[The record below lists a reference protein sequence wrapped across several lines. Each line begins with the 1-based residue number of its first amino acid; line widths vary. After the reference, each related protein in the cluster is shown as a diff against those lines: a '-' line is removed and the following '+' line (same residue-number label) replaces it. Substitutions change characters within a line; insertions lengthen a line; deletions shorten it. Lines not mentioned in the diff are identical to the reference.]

1 MVTVYR
7 FNFGVDAAPAPLGR
21 RDADNT
27 AIPRTERMRSFM
39 ARGYRNSQGAA
50 DSKSNYR
57 SAVKI
62 QRVIA
67 ICALFTVALFPI
79 SAHAD
84 SAIVKSITTA
94 PGISIDTSLY
104 LPAKTPA
111 PAILIAHGF
120 GGSKDS
126 VASDA
131 QFFTSKGYVVLTWTA
146 RGFGKST
153 GQIAMNAIDAEV
165 NDSRALISYLG
176 KSRYVTQDK
185 SGDPRV
191 GIMGSSY
198 GGANA
203 LMSAS
208 QDPRIDAVV
217 ADITWSDLQSDLFPQ
232 SIAGSAVAG
241 PFKKVWAGT
250 FFSAVSLQ
258 SAYLGECGSFTQAWC
273 DAYRN
278 AALNGQPS
286 AEEEKLLGSVSPK
299 NFAQGITAPT
309 LLSQG
314 QADSLF
320 PLSESYK
327 TAAVIKKAHPQ
338 LPLAMIWHAAGHD
351 GGFDQSQYL
360 RTQYLNWFEKYL
372 SGQKIKFPAF
382 QFTQSNGTISLQDST
397 VIPKVFSGKQL
408 PIEADQHEIQIVTPT
423 VAASYPIGGIP
434 SAISALPGVG
444 SAGALASKVVSTF
457 SGFSPAFLPGQSG
470 FLESAPLTEPV
481 TIVGP
486 SSIKVRI
493 TSTTGEATLFFSL
506 VTKSPSGTITQPNGI
521 VAPVHLLNIPQ
532 SGSDVVVDLPSTI
545 LDAAVGDV
553 IAVGISSTD
562 QGYELP
568 KLSRF
573 YSISALS
580 PLKYATV
587 VASASTSATANIAWP
602 LAAVITLIGAAI
614 YVRLRRPKIA
624 PSHDESTALVEVENL
639 GKVYKDGYRAVKDLS
654 FTVERGQ
661 VVGLLGPNGAG
672 KTTTLRMVMG
682 LIFPTEGSIFM
693 DGKPVYPGSPAL
705 ANLGSF
711 VEGPGFLPH
720 LSGRENL
727 SLYWRSIGRDG
738 EQYLD
743 EVVAITKLGTA
754 LDKKVRSYSQG
765 MRQRLAIAQAMLGM
779 PDLLVLDEPTNGLD
793 PQQIAEM
800 RQVLKDYAA
809 TGRTVII
816 SSHLLAEVQQTCS
829 HVVLMH
835 RGQLI
840 AFGPMKKI
848 LTRNRKS
855 RTLEEIFL
863 ELIGDDLVIGKEK
876 K

>member
-1 MVTVYR
+1 VKLKGLV
-7 FNFGVDAAPAPLGR
+7 AAIFL
-21 RDADNT
+21 T
-27 AIPRTERMRSFM
+27 ALPI
-39 ARGYRNSQGAA
+39 
-50 DSKSNYR
+50 
-57 SAVKI
+57 I
-62 QRVIA
+62 
-67 ICALFTVALFPI
+67 PI
-79 SAHAD
+79 SAQAN
-84 SAIVKSITTA
+84 SVQVRSIDTA
-94 PGISIDTSLY
+94 EAVSLDTSLY
-104 LPAKTPA
+104 LPKQVPA
-111 PAILIAHGF
+111 PAIMIAHGF

-131 QFFTSKGYVVLTWTA
+131 QFFADKGFVVLTWTA

-153 GQIAMNAIDAEV
+153 GQISMNAPTAEV
-165 NDSRALISYLG
+165 ADTRKLISYLARN
-176 KSRYVTQDK
+176 KNVVQDG

-191 GIMGSSY
+191 AIMGSSY

-203 LMSAS
+203 LMTAS
-208 QDPRIDAVV
+208 FDKRIDAVV
-217 ADITWSDLQSDLFPQ
+217 SDITWSNLQNDLFPQ
-232 SIAGSAVAG
+232 NAAEVKEAG
-241 PFKKVWAGT
+241 PFKKVWAAT
-250 FFSAVSLQ
+250 FFTAVSLQ
-258 SAYLGECGSFTQAWC
+258 NAYLGECGTFTDIWC
-273 DAYRN
+273 SAYTN
-278 AALNGQPS
+278 AALNGKPS
-286 AEEEKLLGSVSPK
+286 DADSQLLASVSPINYVK
-299 NFAQGITAPT
+299 SISAPT

-320 PLSESYK
+320 PLNESFN
-327 TAAVIKKAHPQ
+327 TAKVINKANPQ
-338 LPLAMIWHAAGHD
+338 LPLSMIWHAGGHD
-351 GGFDQSQYL
+351 GGFDQAQYL
-360 RTQYLNWFEKYL
+360 RDQYLRWFEKHL
-372 SGQKIKFPAF
+372 LKKAIDFPAF
-382 QFTQSNGTISLQDST
+382 QFTRTNGSISLQDST
-397 VIPKVFSGKQL
+397 VIPKVFSSNTLPVNAATQSLQL
-408 PIEADQHEIQIVTPT
+408 VTPT
-423 VAASYPIGGIP
+423 VAMAYPIGGVP
-434 SAISALPGVG
+434 SAISALPGIG
-444 SAGALASKVVSTF
+444 SAGALASRVASTIA
-457 SGFSPAFLPGQSG
+457 GFSPAFLPGQSG
-470 FLESAPLTEPV
+470 LLESAPLTKPISV
-481 TIVGP
+481 VGP

-493 TSTTGEATLFFSL
+493 TSTSGDATLFFSL
-506 VTKSPSGTITQPNGI
+506 VTKSPGGAISQPNGV
-521 VAPVHLLNIPQ
+521 VAPVYLKDIPQ
-532 SGSDVVVDLPSTI
+532 TGTEVVVNLPATI
-545 LDAAVGDV
+545 LDASVGDV

-568 KLSRF
+568 KPSRF
-573 YSISALS
+573 YSVSALT
-580 PLKYATV
+580 PLTYATSTASSTQSSAV
-587 VASASTSATANIAWP
+587 NILWPVAALLTIL
-602 LAAVITLIGAAI
+602 LAFI
-614 YVRLRRPKIA
+614 YVRLRKPKITA
-624 PSHDESTALVEVENL
+624 THENSTALVEVENL

-672 KTTTLRMVMG
+672 KTTTLRMLMG
-682 LIFPTEGSIFM
+682 LIFPTEGSIFI
-693 DGKPVYPGSPAL
+693 DGKAVYPGSPAL

-800 RQVLKDYAA
+800 RQVLKEYAS

-835 RGQLI
+835 RGELI
-840 AFGPMKKI
+840 SFGPMKK
-848 LTRNRKS
+848 LLAKNRKANN
-855 RTLEEIFL
+855 LEEIFL

>member
-1 MVTVYR
+1 MKIKEIIV
-7 FNFGVDAAPAPLGR
+7 ASL
-21 RDADNT
+21 
-27 AIPRTERMRSFM
+27 I
-39 ARGYRNSQGAA
+39 GAL
-50 DSKSNYR
+50 SI
-57 SAVKI
+57 V
-62 QRVIA
+62 
-67 ICALFTVALFPI
+67 PI
-79 SAHAD
+79 NAQAES
-84 SAIVKSITTA
+84 IITKSITTA
-94 PGISIDTSLY
+94 PGVSIDTSLY
-104 LPAKTPA
+104 IPSKTPA

-131 QFFTSKGYVVLTWTA
+131 QYFASKGYVVLAWTA

-153 GQIAMNAIDAEV
+153 GQISMNAQDGEV
-165 NDSRALISYLG
+165 ADTRALISYLS
-176 KSRYVTQDK
+176 KSKYVTQDK
-185 SGDPRV
+185 ADDPRV
-191 GIMGSSY
+191 GIMGGSY

-203 LMSAS
+203 LLSAS
-208 QDPRIDAVV
+208 ADSRIDAVI
-217 ADITWSDLQSDLFPQ
+217 ADITWSDLAQGLFPQ
-232 SIAGSAVAG
+232 SVAGSSQSGV
-241 PFKKVWAGT
+241 FKKVWAGT

-273 DAYRN
+273 DAYRSAVIN
-278 AALNGQPS
+278 GAPSQKERALL
-286 AEEEKLLGSVSPK
+286 ASVSPI
-299 NFAQGITAPT
+299 NFLSTLNAPT

-320 PLSESYK
+320 PLSESVR
-327 TAAVIKKAHPQ
+327 TADAIKKANPQ
-338 LPLAMIWHAAGHD
+338 LPLSMIWHAGGHD
-351 GGFDQSQYL
+351 GGTDQSEYL
-360 RTQYLNWFEKYL
+360 RTQYLNWFKKHL
-372 SGQKIKFPAF
+372 SKADVEFPTF
-382 QFTQSNGTISLQDST
+382 QFTKTNGSISLQDST
-397 VIPKVFSGKQL
+397 VIPKVFSSNQLPTQASQKQL
-408 PIEADQHEIQIVTPT
+408 PLLTPT

-434 SAISALPGVG
+434 SAISSLPGIG
-444 SAGALASKVVSTF
+444 SAGALASRVVSTF
-457 SGFSPAFLPGQSG
+457 SGFSPAFLPAQSG
-470 FLESAPLTEPV
+470 LLESAPLSEP
-481 TIVGP
+481 ISFVGP
-486 SSIKVRI
+486 STIKLRI
-493 TSTTGEATLFFSL
+493 TSTTGDATLFFSL
-506 VTKSPSGTITQPNGI
+506 VTKSPSGAITQPNGV
-521 VAPVHLLNIPQ
+521 VAPVRLSDIPQ
-532 SGSDVVVDLPSTI
+532 GGVDVIVNLPAVI
-545 LDAAVGDV
+545 MDASVGDV
-553 IAVGISSTD
+553 VAVGVSTTD
-562 QGYELP
+562 QGYDLP
-568 KLSRF
+568 KLASF
-573 YSISALS
+573 YSISVLS
-580 PLKYATV
+580 PLTYGAIN
-587 VASASTSATANIAWP
+587 ASASNSSRANLVWP
-602 LAAVITLIGAAI
+602 ILAFVIFIGAFV

-624 PSHDESTALVEVENL
+624 PSDLESTALVEVKNL
-639 GKVYKDGYRAVKDLS
+639 GKVYKDGYRAVADLS

-682 LIFPTEGSIFM
+682 LIFPTEGSIYM
-693 DGKPVYPGSPAL
+693 DGKAVYPGSPAL
-705 ANLGSF
+705 SNLGSF

-743 EVVAITKLGTA
+743 DVVAITKLGTA

-800 RQVLKDYAA
+800 RDVLRDYAS

-855 RTLEEIFL
+855 NTLEEIFL

>member
-1 MVTVYR
+1 V
-7 FNFGVDAAPAPLGR
+7 
-21 RDADNT
+21 
-27 AIPRTERMRSFM
+27 
-39 ARGYRNSQGAA
+39 
-50 DSKSNYR
+50 
-57 SAVKI
+57 VKI
-62 QRVIA
+62 VKLIVACA
-67 ICALFTVALFPI
+67 ISVVALSPI

-84 SAIVKSITTA
+84 SIITKSITTA
-94 PGISIDTSLY
+94 PGVSIDTSLY
-104 LPAKTPA
+104 LPSKTPA

-131 QFFTSKGYVVLTWTA
+131 QYFASKGYVVLTWTA

-153 GQIAMNAIDAEV
+153 GQIAMNAVDAEV
-165 NDSRALISYLG
+165 RDTSALISYLA

-185 SGDPRV
+185 SDDPRV

-208 QDPRIDAVV
+208 ADQRIDAVI
-217 ADITWSDLQSDLFPQ
+217 ADITWNNLAQDLFPQ
-232 SIAGSAVAG
+232 SIVGSSESG

-278 AALNGQPS
+278 AVINGAPSVQERALL
-286 AEEEKLLGSVSPK
+286 ASVSPQ
-299 NFAQGITAPT
+299 NFVSTITAPT

-320 PLSESYK
+320 PLTQSYK
-327 TAAVIKKAHPQ
+327 SAEVIRKAHPQ
-338 LPLAMIWHAAGHD
+338 IPLSMIWHAGGHD
-351 GGFDQSQYL
+351 GGTDQSQYL
-360 RTQYLNWFEKYL
+360 RGQYLSWFKKYL
-372 SGQKIKFPAF
+372 SGAKVDFPVF
-382 QFTQSNGTISLQDST
+382 QFTKTNGSISLQDST
-397 VIPKVFSGKQL
+397 VIPKVFSSKQL
-408 PIEADQHEIQIVTPT
+408 PIAATQHQLTLLTPT
-423 VAASYPIGGIP
+423 VAAAYPLGGIP
-434 SAISALPGVG
+434 SAISALPGIG
-444 SAGALASKVVSTF
+444 SAGALVSRVASSF
-457 SGFSPAFLPGQSG
+457 AGFSPAFLPGQSG
-470 FLESAPLTEPV
+470 LLESAPLSEPIS
-481 TIVGP
+481 IVGP
-486 SSIKVRI
+486 STIKVRI
-493 TSTTGEATLFFSL
+493 TSTTGDATLFFSL
-506 VTKSPSGTITQPNGI
+506 VTKSPSGGINQPNGV
-521 VAPVHLLNIPQ
+521 VAPVRLTNIPQ
-532 SGSDVVVDLPSTI
+532 TGADVTVELPSVI
-545 LDAAVGDV
+545 MDASVGDV
-553 IAVGISSTD
+553 IAVGISTTD
-562 QGYELP
+562 QGYDLP

-573 YSISALS
+573 YSVSPLSALT
-580 PLKYATV
+580 YGTV
-587 VASASTSATANIAWP
+587 DASSSDSSRANVLWPIIAF
-602 LAAVITLIGAAI
+602 VTLIIAFI
-614 YVRLRRPKIA
+614 YIRLRRPKTA
-624 PSHDESTALVEVENL
+624 PSNQESTALVEVQNL
-639 GKVYKDGYRAVKDLS
+639 GKVYKDGYRAVADLS

-682 LIFPTEGSIFM
+682 LIFPTEGSIYM
-693 DGKPVYPGSPAL
+693 DGEAVYPGSPAL
-705 ANLGSF
+705 SNLGSF

-738 EQYLD
+738 DQYLD

-800 RQVLKDYAA
+800 RGVLKDYAS

-855 RTLEEIFL
+855 NSLEEIFL

>member
-1 MVTVYR
+1 MKIKKLIV
-7 FNFGVDAAPAPLGR
+7 ASL
-21 RDADNT
+21 
-27 AIPRTERMRSFM
+27 I
-39 ARGYRNSQGAA
+39 GAL
-50 DSKSNYR
+50 SI
-57 SAVKI
+57 V
-62 QRVIA
+62 
-67 ICALFTVALFPI
+67 PI
-79 SAHAD
+79 NAQAES
-84 SAIVKSITTA
+84 IITKSITTA
-94 PGISIDTSLY
+94 PDVSIDTSLY
-104 LPAKTPA
+104 IPSKTPA

-131 QFFTSKGYVVLTWTA
+131 QYFASKGYVVLTWTA

-153 GQIAMNAIDAEV
+153 GQISMNAQDGEV
-165 NDSRALISYLG
+165 ADTRALISYLS
-176 KSRYVTQDK
+176 KSRYVTQEKAD
-185 SGDPRV
+185 DPRV
-191 GIMGSSY
+191 GIMGASY

-203 LMSAS
+203 LLSAS
-208 QDPRIDAVV
+208 ADSRIDAVI
-217 ADITWSDLQSDLFPQ
+217 ADITWNDLGQNLFPQ
-232 SIAGSAVAG
+232 SVASSSQSG

-273 DAYRN
+273 DAYRS
-278 AALNGQPS
+278 AVINGAPS
-286 AEEEKLLGSVSPK
+286 ADERALLASVSPQS
-299 NFAQGITAPT
+299 FLSTLRAPT

-320 PLSESYK
+320 PLTESYK
-327 TAAVIKKAHPQ
+327 TAEGIKKANPA
-338 LPLAMIWHAAGHD
+338 LPLSMIWHAGGHD
-351 GGFDQSQYL
+351 GGTDQSAYL
-360 RTQYLNWFEKYL
+360 RTQYLNWFKKHL
-372 SGQKIKFPAF
+372 SQADLDFPTF
-382 QFTQSNGTISLQDST
+382 QFTKTNGSISLQDST
-397 VIPKVFSGKQL
+397 VIPKVFSSDQLPTQAIQKQL
-408 PIEADQHEIQIVTPT
+408 PLLTPT
-423 VAASYPIGGIP
+423 VAATYPIGGIP
-434 SAISALPGVG
+434 SAISSLPGIG
-444 SAGALASKVVSTF
+444 SAGALASRVVSTF
-457 SGFSPAFLPGQSG
+457 AGFSPAFLPGQSG
-470 FLESAPLTEPV
+470 LLESAPLSEP
-481 TIVGP
+481 ISLVGP
-486 SSIKVRI
+486 STIKVRI
-493 TSTTGEATLFFSL
+493 TSTTGDATLFFSL
-506 VTKSPSGTITQPNGI
+506 VTKSPSGAITQPNGI
-521 VAPVHLLNIPQ
+521 VAPVRLKNMPQ
-532 SGSDVVVDLPSTI
+532 GGVDVMVNLPAVI
-545 LDAAVGDV
+545 MDASVGDV
-553 IAVGISSTD
+553 IAVGVSTTD
-562 QGYELP
+562 QGYDTP

-573 YSISALS
+573 YTVSALS
-580 PLKYATV
+580 PLTYGV
-587 VASASTSATANIAWP
+587 IEASAFNSARANLVWP
-602 LAAVITLIGAAI
+602 LLAFVTLIGAFV
-614 YVRLRRPKIA
+614 YVRVRRPKIA
-624 PSHDESTALVEVENL
+624 PSDLESTALVEVKNL
-639 GKVYKDGYRAVKDLS
+639 GKVYKDGYRAVADLS

-682 LIFPTEGSIFM
+682 LIFPTEGSIFI
-693 DGKPVYPGSPAL
+693 DGKAVYPGSPAL
-705 ANLGSF
+705 SNLGSF

-743 EVVAITKLGTA
+743 DVVAITKLGTA

-800 RQVLKDYAA
+800 RDVLRDYAS

-855 RTLEEIFL
+855 NTLEEIFL

>member
-1 MVTVYR
+1 MKKQRLLLACVLFT
-7 FNFGVDAAPAPLGR
+7 LSL
-21 RDADNT
+21 
-27 AIPRTERMRSFM
+27 IPFS
-39 ARGYRNSQGAA
+39 AQA
-50 DSKSNYR
+50 DS
-57 SAVKI
+57 
-62 QRVIA
+62 VI
-67 ICALFTVALFPI
+67 IRT
-79 SAHAD
+79 
-84 SAIVKSITTA
+84 ITTA
-94 PGISIDTSLY
+94 PGVAIDTSLY

-111 PAILIAHGF
+111 PAIMIAHGF

-126 VASDA
+126 VAKDA
-131 QFFTSKGYVVLTWTA
+131 QFFTSHGFVVLTWTA

-153 GQIAMNAIDAEV
+153 GQISMNAVDAEV
-165 NDSRALISYLG
+165 VDSKALVSYLAR
-176 KSRYVTQDK
+176 SPFVTQDK
-185 SGDPRV
+185 TGDPRV

-203 LMSAS
+203 LMTAS
-208 QDPRIDAVV
+208 QDPRIDAVI
-217 ADITWSDLQSDLFPQ
+217 ADITWNNLQSDLYPQ
-232 SIAGSAVAG
+232 SILGSTESG

-258 SAYLGECGSFTQAWC
+258 NAYLGECGSFTQAWC

-278 AALNGQPS
+278 AVINGQPTADES
-286 AEEEKLLGSVSPK
+286 ALLASVSPA
-299 NFAQGITAPT
+299 NFVQNINVPT

-320 PLSESYK
+320 PLTESYK
-327 TAAVIKKAHPQ
+327 TASIMKKAHPQ
-338 LPLAMIWHAAGHD
+338 IPLSMIWHAAGHD
-351 GGFDQSQYL
+351 GGFDQSTYLRDQYL
-360 RTQYLNWFEKYL
+360 QWFEKYL
-372 SGQKIKFPAF
+372 SHSKISFPVF
-382 QFTQSNGTISLQDST
+382 QFTRTNGSISLQDST
-397 VIPKVFSGKQL
+397 VIPKIFSSTQL
-408 PIEADQHEIQIVTPT
+408 PISADLHQLRLATPT
-423 VAASYPIGGIP
+423 VVASYPIGGIP
-434 SAISALPGVG
+434 SAISALPGIG
-444 SAGALASKVVSTF
+444 SAGALASKIVSTI

-470 FLESAPLTEPV
+470 LLESLPLTAPLSL
-481 TIVGP
+481 VGP
-486 SSIKVRI
+486 SSITVHI
-493 TSTTGEATLFFSL
+493 TSTSGDATLFFSL
-506 VTKSPSGTITQPNGI
+506 VTKSPGGAITQPNG
-521 VAPVHLLNIPQ
+521 VVSPVRLTNIPK
-532 SGSDVVVDLPSTI
+532 GGTNVTVELPSVI
-545 LDAAVGDV
+545 LDASIGDV

-573 YSISALS
+573 YSITALS
-580 PLKYATV
+580 PLTYRTV
-587 VASASTSATANIAWP
+587 VASASTSTAANFVWPIAA
-602 LAAVITLIGAAI
+602 LVVLIAAI
-614 YVRLRRPKIA
+614 LYIRLRRPKIA
-624 PSHDESTALVEVENL
+624 SGHEKSTALVEIENL
-639 GKVYKDGYRAVKDLS
+639 GKVYKDGFRAVSDLS

-682 LIFPTEGSIFM
+682 LIFPTEGSIYM

-705 ANLGSF
+705 SNLGSF

-743 EVVAITKLGTA
+743 DVVAITKLGTA

-816 SSHLLAEVQQTCS
+816 SSHLLAEVEQTCS

-840 AFGPMKKI
+840 AFGPMEQI
-848 LTRNRKS
+848 LRSNLKS
-855 RTLEEIFL
+855 NTLEEIFL
-863 ELIGDDLVIGKEK
+863 ELIGDDLVIGVTGQEK

>member
-1 MVTVYR
+1 MKIKKIIV
-7 FNFGVDAAPAPLGR
+7 ASL
-21 RDADNT
+21 
-27 AIPRTERMRSFM
+27 I
-39 ARGYRNSQGAA
+39 GAL
-50 DSKSNYR
+50 SI
-57 SAVKI
+57 V
-62 QRVIA
+62 
-67 ICALFTVALFPI
+67 PI
-79 SAHAD
+79 NAQAES
-84 SAIVKSITTA
+84 IITKSITTA
-94 PGISIDTSLY
+94 PGVSIDTSLY
-104 LPAKTPA
+104 IPSKTPA

-131 QFFTSKGYVVLTWTA
+131 QYFASKGYVVLAWTA

-153 GQIAMNAIDAEV
+153 GQISMNAQDGEV
-165 NDSRALISYLG
+165 ADTRALISYLS
-176 KSRYVTQDK
+176 KSKYVTQEKAD
-185 SGDPRV
+185 DPRV
-191 GIMGSSY
+191 GIMGASY

-203 LMSAS
+203 LLSAS
-208 QDPRIDAVV
+208 ADSRIDAVI
-217 ADITWSDLQSDLFPQ
+217 ADITWNDLGQDLFPQ
-232 SIAGSAVAG
+232 SVASSSQSG

-273 DAYRN
+273 DAYRSAVIN
-278 AALNGQPS
+278 GAPSVDERALL
-286 AEEEKLLGSVSPK
+286 ASVSPQS
-299 NFAQGITAPT
+299 FLSTLRAPT

-320 PLSESYK
+320 PLTESYK
-327 TAAVIKKAHPQ
+327 TAEGIKKANPA
-338 LPLAMIWHAAGHD
+338 LPLSMIWHAGGHD
-351 GGFDQSQYL
+351 GGTDQSAYL
-360 RTQYLNWFEKYL
+360 RTQYLNWFKKHL
-372 SGQKIKFPAF
+372 SKADLDFPTF
-382 QFTQSNGTISLQDST
+382 QFTKTNGSISLQDST
-397 VIPKVFSGKQL
+397 VIPKVFSSNQLPTQAIQKQL
-408 PIEADQHEIQIVTPT
+408 PLLTPT
-423 VAASYPIGGIP
+423 VAATYPIGGIP
-434 SAISALPGVG
+434 SAISSLPGIG
-444 SAGALASKVVSTF
+444 SAGALASRVVSTF
-457 SGFSPAFLPGQSG
+457 AGFSPAFLPGQSG
-470 FLESAPLTEPV
+470 LLESAPLSEP
-481 TIVGP
+481 ISLVGP
-486 SSIKVRI
+486 STIKVRI
-493 TSTTGEATLFFSL
+493 TSTTGDATLFFSL
-506 VTKSPSGTITQPNGI
+506 VTKSPSGAITQPNGV
-521 VAPVHLLNIPQ
+521 VAPVRLTNMPQ
-532 SGSDVVVDLPSTI
+532 GGVDVIVNLPSVI
-545 LDAAVGDV
+545 MDASVGDV
-553 IAVGISSTD
+553 VAVGVSTTD
-562 QGYELP
+562 QGYDTP

-573 YSISALS
+573 YTVSALS
-580 PLKYATV
+580 PLTYGV
-587 VASASTSATANIAWP
+587 IDASASNSARANLVWP
-602 LAAVITLIGAAI
+602 LLAFVVLIGAFV
-614 YVRLRRPKIA
+614 YVRVRRPKIA
-624 PSHDESTALVEVENL
+624 PSDLESTALVEVKNL
-639 GKVYKDGYRAVKDLS
+639 GKVYKDGYRAVADLS

-682 LIFPTEGSIFM
+682 LIFPTEGSIFI
-693 DGKPVYPGSPAL
+693 DGKAVYPGSPAL
-705 ANLGSF
+705 SNLGSF

-743 EVVAITKLGTA
+743 DVVAITKLGTA

-800 RQVLKDYAA
+800 RDVLRDYAS

-855 RTLEEIFL
+855 NTLEEIFL

>member
-1 MVTVYR
+1 MP
-7 FNFGVDAAPAPLGR
+7 G
-21 RDADNT
+21 T
-27 AIPRTERMRSFM
+27 A
-39 ARGYRNSQGAA
+39 YA
-50 DSKSNYR
+50 DS
-57 SAVKI
+57 I
-62 QRVIA
+62 
-67 ICALFTVALFPI
+67 I
-79 SAHAD
+79 SRT
-84 SAIVKSITTA
+84 ITTA
-94 PGISIDTSLY
+94 PGVSIDTSLY
-104 LPAKTPA
+104 LPIKTPA

-131 QFFTSKGYVVLTWTA
+131 RYFAAKGYVVLTWTA

-153 GQIAMNAIDAEV
+153 GQIAMNSIDAEV
-165 NDSRALISYLG
+165 KDSSALISYLA
-176 KSRYVTQDK
+176 KSRYVRQDK
-185 SGDPRV
+185 AGDPRV

-203 LMSAS
+203 LMTAS
-208 QDPRIDAVV
+208 QDSRIDAVI
-217 ADITWSDLQSDLFPQ
+217 ADITWSNLQSDLFPQ
-232 SIAGSAVAG
+232 SVAGSTETG
-241 PFKKVWAGT
+241 PFKKIWAGT
-250 FFSAVSLQ
+250 YFSAVSLQ
-258 SAYLGECGSFTQAWC
+258 SSYLGECGSFTQAWC
-273 DAYRN
+273 DAYQN
-278 AALNGQPS
+278 AVINGQPS
-286 AEEEKLLGSVSPK
+286 AQERTLMASVSPQ
-299 NFAQGITAPT
+299 NFASTILAPT

-320 PLSESYK
+320 PLAESYQ
-327 TAAVIKKAHPQ
+327 TAAVIKKSHPQ

-351 GGFDQSQYL
+351 GGLNQKQYL
-360 RTQYLNWFEKYL
+360 RTQYLNWFKKYL
-372 SGQKIKFPAF
+372 SREEISFPVF
-382 QFTQSNGTISLQDST
+382 QFTKTNGSISLQDST
-397 VIPKVFSGKQL
+397 VIPKVFMSSKL
-408 PIEADQHEIQIVTPT
+408 PIEAELRELQLITPT
-423 VAASYPIGGIP
+423 IAAAYPIGGIP
-434 SAISALPGVG
+434 SAISALPGIG
-444 SAGALASKVVSTF
+444 SAGALASRVVSAI

-470 FLESAPLTEPV
+470 LLESAPLTKPIS
-481 TIVGP
+481 IVGP
-486 SSIKVRI
+486 ASIRVRI
-493 TSTTGEATLFFSL
+493 TSTTGDAVLFFSL
-506 VTKSPSGTITQPNGI
+506 VAKSPSGSITQPNGV
-521 VAPVHLLNIPQ
+521 VAPVRVTNIPKT
-532 SGSDVVVDLPSTI
+532 GVDVIVELPATI
-545 LDAAVGDV
+545 LDAAIGDV
-553 IAVGISSTD
+553 IAVGISTTD

-580 PLKYATV
+580 PLSYRTV
-587 VASASTSATANIAWP
+587 VASAISSTGAIYIWPIAV
-602 LAAVITLIGAAI
+602 LITLFAAVIYLRI
-614 YVRLRRPKIA
+614 RRPKLA
-624 PSHDESTALVEVENL
+624 PSHEDSTALIEVENL
-639 GKVYKDGYRAVKDLS
+639 GKVYKDGYRAVTDLS

-672 KTTTLRMVMG
+672 KTTTLRMMMG
-682 LIFPTEGSIFM
+682 LIFPTEGSIYLA
-693 DGKPVYPGSPAL
+693 GKPIYPGSPAL
-705 ANLGSF
+705 SNLGSF

-738 EQYLD
+738 EQFLD

-779 PDLLVLDEPTNGLD
+779 PNLLVLDEPTNGLD

-800 RQVLKDYAA
+800 RDVLKNYAA

-835 RGQLI
+835 RGQLV

-863 ELIGDDLVIGKEK
+863 ELIGDDLVIGKAK

>member
-1 MVTVYR
+1 MA
-7 FNFGVDAAPAPLGR
+7 FGL
-21 RDADNT
+21 
-27 AIPRTERMRSFM
+27 
-39 ARGYRNSQGAA
+39 
-50 DSKSNYR
+50 
-57 SAVKI
+57 
-62 QRVIA
+62 
-67 ICALFTVALFPI
+67 LFVGLLPI
-79 SAHAD
+79 SAQAQ
-84 SAIVKSITTA
+84 SVTEKSITTA
-94 PGISIDTSLY
+94 PGVSIDTSMF
-104 LPAKTPA
+104 LPSKTPA

-126 VASDA
+126 VATEA
-131 QFFTSKGYVVLTWTA
+131 KFFASKGYVVLTWTA
-146 RGFGKST
+146 RGFGEST
-153 GQIAMNAIDAEV
+153 GEIAMNAMDAEV
-165 NDSRALISYLG
+165 SDTKELISYLA
-176 KSRYVTQDK
+176 KSRFVTQDK
-185 SGDPRV
+185 TGDPRV
-191 GIMGSSY
+191 GIMGGSY

-208 QDPRIDAVV
+208 ADQRIDAVI
-217 ADITWSDLQSDLFPQ
+217 ADITWSSLQNNLFPQ
-232 SIAGSAVAG
+232 SVIGATESG

-250 FFSAVSLQ
+250 FFSAVTLQ
-258 SAYLGECGSFTQAWC
+258 KAYLGECGSFLQAWC
-273 DAYRN
+273 DAYQN
-278 AALNGQPS
+278 AVINGAPS
-286 AEEEKLLGSVSPK
+286 AKERALMASVSPQ
-299 NFAQGITAPT
+299 NFVSAITAPT

-320 PLSESYK
+320 PLTESYK
-327 TAAVIKKAHPQ
+327 TAQVIKKANPE
-338 LPLAMIWHAAGHD
+338 LPLSMIWHAGGHD
-351 GGFDQSQYL
+351 GGTDQSEFL
-360 RTQYLNWFEKYL
+360 RTQYLSWFKKYL
-372 SGQKIKFPAF
+372 SDQEINFPAF
-382 QFTQSNGTISLQDST
+382 QFTKTNGSISLQDST
-397 VIPKVFSGKQL
+397 VIPKIFSSDQL
-408 PIEADQHEIQIVTPT
+408 PIEATEQQLAFITPT
-423 VAASYPIGGIP
+423 VAAVYPIGGIP
-434 SAISALPGVG
+434 SAISSLPGIG
-444 SAGALASKVVSTF
+444 SAGALASRVISSF
-457 SGFSPAFLPGQSG
+457 GGFSPAFLPGQSG
-470 FLESAPLTEPV
+470 LLESAPLTQPISV
-481 TIVGP
+481 VGP

-493 TSTTGEATLFFSL
+493 TSTTGDATLFFSL
-506 VTKSPSGTITQPNGI
+506 VTKSPSGAISQPNGV
-521 VAPVHLLNIPQ
+521 VAPVRLTNIPQ
-532 SGSDVVVDLPSTI
+532 AGVDVTVELPSVI
-545 LDAAVGDV
+545 IDASVGDV
-553 IAVGISSTD
+553 IAVGISTTD

-573 YSISALS
+573 YTVSALT
-580 PLKYATV
+580 PLTYQNV
-587 VASASTSATANIAWP
+587 IASATGSATANVLWTIGT
-602 LAAVITLIGAAI
+602 LVTLIAAFI

-624 PSHDESTALVEVENL
+624 ASQEESTALVEVQNL
-639 GKVYKDGYRAVKDLS
+639 GKVYKDGYRAVADLS

-693 DGKPVYPGSPAL
+693 DGKAVYPGSPAL
-705 ANLGSF
+705 SNLGSF

-727 SLYWRSIGRDG
+727 SLYWNAIGRDG
-738 EQYLD
+738 DQYLD

-800 RQVLKDYAA
+800 RDVLKDYAG

>member
-1 MVTVYR
+1 MKIEKLIVASL
-7 FNFGVDAAPAPLGR
+7 FG
-21 RDADNT
+21 
-27 AIPRTERMRSFM
+27 
-39 ARGYRNSQGAA
+39 
-50 DSKSNYR
+50 
-57 SAVKI
+57 
-62 QRVIA
+62 
-67 ICALFTVALFPI
+67 ALSIVPI
-79 SAHAD
+79 NAQAES
-84 SAIVKSITTA
+84 IITKSITTA
-94 PGISIDTSLY
+94 PGVSIDTSLY
-104 LPAKTPA
+104 IPSKTPA

-131 QFFTSKGYVVLTWTA
+131 QYFASKGYVVLAWTA

-153 GQIAMNAIDAEV
+153 GQISMNAQDGEV
-165 NDSRALISYLG
+165 ADTRALISYLS
-176 KSRYVTQDK
+176 KSKYVTQEKAD
-185 SGDPRV
+185 DPRV
-191 GIMGSSY
+191 GIMGASY

-203 LMSAS
+203 LLSAS
-208 QDPRIDAVV
+208 ADSRIDAVI
-217 ADITWSDLQSDLFPQ
+217 ADITWNDLGQDLFPQ
-232 SIAGSAVAG
+232 SVASSSQSG

-273 DAYRN
+273 DAYRSAVIN
-278 AALNGQPS
+278 GAPSVDERALL
-286 AEEEKLLGSVSPK
+286 ASVSPQS
-299 NFAQGITAPT
+299 FLSTLRAPT

-320 PLSESYK
+320 PLTESYK
-327 TAAVIKKAHPQ
+327 TAEGIKKANPA
-338 LPLAMIWHAAGHD
+338 LPLSMIWHAGGHD
-351 GGFDQSQYL
+351 GGTDQSAYL
-360 RTQYLNWFEKYL
+360 RTQYLNWFKKHL
-372 SGQKIKFPAF
+372 SKADLDFPTF
-382 QFTQSNGTISLQDST
+382 QFTKTNGSISLQDST
-397 VIPKVFSGKQL
+397 VIPKVFSSNQLPTQAIQKQL
-408 PIEADQHEIQIVTPT
+408 PLLTPT
-423 VAASYPIGGIP
+423 VAATYPIGGIP
-434 SAISALPGVG
+434 SAISSLPGIG
-444 SAGALASKVVSTF
+444 SAGALASRVVSTF
-457 SGFSPAFLPGQSG
+457 AGFSPAFLPGQSG
-470 FLESAPLTEPV
+470 LLESAPLSEP
-481 TIVGP
+481 ISLVGP
-486 SSIKVRI
+486 STIKVRI
-493 TSTTGEATLFFSL
+493 TSTTGDATLFFSL
-506 VTKSPSGTITQPNGI
+506 VTKSPSGAITQPNGV
-521 VAPVHLLNIPQ
+521 VAPVRLSDIPQ
-532 SGSDVVVDLPSTI
+532 GGVDVIVNLPAVI
-545 LDAAVGDV
+545 MDASVGDV
-553 IAVGISSTD
+553 VAVGVSTTD
-562 QGYELP
+562 QGYDTP

-573 YSISALS
+573 YTVSALS
-580 PLKYATV
+580 PLTYGV
-587 VASASTSATANIAWP
+587 IDASASNSARANLVWP
-602 LAAVITLIGAAI
+602 LLAFVVLIGAFV
-614 YVRLRRPKIA
+614 YVRVRRPKIA
-624 PSHDESTALVEVENL
+624 PSDLESTALVEVKNL
-639 GKVYKDGYRAVKDLS
+639 GKVYKDGYRAVADLS

-682 LIFPTEGSIFM
+682 LIFPTEGSIFI
-693 DGKPVYPGSPAL
+693 DGKAVYPGSPAL
-705 ANLGSF
+705 SNLGSF

-727 SLYWRSIGRDG
+727 SLYWRSIGREG

-743 EVVAITKLGTA
+743 DVVAITKLGTA

-800 RQVLKDYAA
+800 RDVLRDYAS

-855 RTLEEIFL
+855 NTLEEIFL

>member
-1 MVTVYR
+1 MMRVL
-7 FNFGVDAAPAPLGR
+7 AA
-21 RDADNT
+21 
-27 AIPRTERMRSFM
+27 
-39 ARGYRNSQGAA
+39 
-50 DSKSNYR
+50 
-57 SAVKI
+57 
-62 QRVIA
+62 
-67 ICALFTVALFPI
+67 CALLSLTLTPI
-79 SAHAD
+79 TAHAD
-84 SAIVKSITTA
+84 SIITRAITTA
-94 PGISIDTSLY
+94 PAVSIDTSLY
-104 LPAKTPA
+104 LPSATPA
-111 PAILIAHGF
+111 PAIMIAHGF

-131 QFFTSKGYVVLTWTA
+131 QYFASQGYVVLTWTA

-165 NDSRALISYLG
+165 KDTQALITYLARS
-176 KSRYVTQDK
+176 KYVRQDK

-208 QDPRIDAVV
+208 QDSRIDAVI

-232 SIAGSAVAG
+232 SVTGSEEPG

-278 AALNGQPS
+278 AAINGQPS
-286 AEEEKLLGSVSPK
+286 AQERTLLASVSAR
-299 NFAQGITAPT
+299 NYASSITAPT

-320 PLSESYK
+320 PLTESYK
-327 TAAVIKKAHPQ
+327 TAAIIKKAHPSVA
-338 LPLAMIWHAAGHD
+338 LAMIWHAGGHD
-351 GGFDQSQYL
+351 GGFDQGSYL
-360 RTQYLNWFEKYL
+360 RTQYLNWFKKHLSNEK
-372 SGQKIKFPAF
+372 IAFPTF
-382 QFTQSNGTISLQDST
+382 QFTKTNGSISLQDST
-397 VIPKVFSGKQL
+397 VIPKVFTSKQL
-408 PIEADQHEIQIVTPT
+408 PISADIQQLQLITPT
-423 VAASYPIGGIP
+423 VAAAYPIGGIP
-434 SAISALPGVG
+434 SAISALPGIG
-444 SAGALASKVVSTF
+444 SAGALASRVVSTI
-457 SGFSPAFLPGQSG
+457 SGFSPALLPGQSG
-470 FLESAPLTEPV
+470 LLESAPLTTPIS
-481 TIVGP
+481 IVGP

-493 TSTTGEATLFFSL
+493 TSTTADATLFFSL
-506 VTKSPSGTITQPNGI
+506 VTKSPSGAINQPNGV
-521 VAPVHLLNIPQ
+521 VAPIRLTNIAA
-532 SGSDVVVDLPSTI
+532 GGTDVVIELPSVI
-545 LDAAVGDV
+545 IDASVGDV

-580 PLKYATV
+580 PLTYRSV
-587 VASASTSATANIAWP
+587 VASASTSRSANFIWP
-602 LAAVITLIGAAI
+602 IAAVLTLILAGI
-614 YVRLRRPKIA
+614 YIRLRRPKIA

-639 GKVYKDGYRAVKDLS
+639 GKVYKDGYRAVADLS

-672 KTTTLRMVMG
+672 KTTTLRMVMD
-682 LIFPTEGSIFM
+682 LILPTEGSIDI

-705 ANLGSF
+705 SNLGSF

-727 SLYWRSIGRDG
+727 SLYWRAIGRTG

-743 EVVAITKLGTA
+743 EVTAITKLGTA

-816 SSHLLAEVQQTCS
+816 SSHLLAEVEQTCS

-876 K
+876 E

>member
-1 MVTVYR
+1 
-7 FNFGVDAAPAPLGR
+7 
-21 RDADNT
+21 
-27 AIPRTERMRSFM
+27 
-39 ARGYRNSQGAA
+39 
-50 DSKSNYR
+50 
-57 SAVKI
+57 VKI
-62 QRVIA
+62 KKLIVASLIG
-67 ICALFTVALFPI
+67 ALSIVPI
-79 SAHAD
+79 NAQAES
-84 SAIVKSITTA
+84 IITKSITTA
-94 PGISIDTSLY
+94 PGVSIDTSLY
-104 LPAKTPA
+104 IPSKTPA

-131 QFFTSKGYVVLTWTA
+131 QYFASKGYVVLTWTA

-153 GQIAMNAIDAEV
+153 GQISMNAQDGEV
-165 NDSRALISYLG
+165 ADTRALISYLS
-176 KSRYVTQDK
+176 KSRYVTQEKAD
-185 SGDPRV
+185 DPRV
-191 GIMGSSY
+191 GIMGASY

-203 LMSAS
+203 LLSAS
-208 QDPRIDAVV
+208 ADSRIDAVI
-217 ADITWSDLQSDLFPQ
+217 ADITWNDLGQNLFPQ
-232 SIAGSAVAG
+232 SVASSSQSG

-273 DAYRN
+273 DAYRS
-278 AALNGQPS
+278 AVINGAPS
-286 AEEEKLLGSVSPK
+286 ADERALLASVSPQS
-299 NFAQGITAPT
+299 FLSTLRAPT

-320 PLSESYK
+320 PLTESYK
-327 TAAVIKKAHPQ
+327 TAEGIKKANPA
-338 LPLAMIWHAAGHD
+338 LPLSMIWHAGGHD
-351 GGFDQSQYL
+351 GGTDQSAYL
-360 RTQYLNWFEKYL
+360 RTQYLNWFKKHL
-372 SGQKIKFPAF
+372 SQADLDFPTF
-382 QFTQSNGTISLQDST
+382 QFTKTNGSISLQDST
-397 VIPKVFSGKQL
+397 VIPKVFSSDQLPTQAIQKQL
-408 PIEADQHEIQIVTPT
+408 PLLTPT
-423 VAASYPIGGIP
+423 VAATYPIGGIP
-434 SAISALPGVG
+434 SAISSLPGIG
-444 SAGALASKVVSTF
+444 SAGALASRVVSTF
-457 SGFSPAFLPGQSG
+457 AGFSPAFLPGQSG
-470 FLESAPLTEPV
+470 LLESAPLSEP
-481 TIVGP
+481 ISLVGP
-486 SSIKVRI
+486 STIKVRI
-493 TSTTGEATLFFSL
+493 TSTTGDATLFFSL
-506 VTKSPSGTITQPNGI
+506 VTKSPSGAITQPNGI
-521 VAPVHLLNIPQ
+521 VAPVRLKNMPQ
-532 SGSDVVVDLPSTI
+532 GGVDVMVNLPAVI
-545 LDAAVGDV
+545 MDASVGDV
-553 IAVGISSTD
+553 IAVGVSTTD
-562 QGYELP
+562 QGYDTP

-573 YSISALS
+573 YTVSALS
-580 PLKYATV
+580 PLTYGV
-587 VASASTSATANIAWP
+587 IEASASNSARANLVWP
-602 LAAVITLIGAAI
+602 LLAFVTLIGAFV
-614 YVRLRRPKIA
+614 YVRVRRPKIA
-624 PSHDESTALVEVENL
+624 PSDLESTALVEVKNL
-639 GKVYKDGYRAVKDLS
+639 GKVYKDGYRAVADLS

-682 LIFPTEGSIFM
+682 LIFPTEGSIFI
-693 DGKPVYPGSPAL
+693 DGKAVYPGSPAL
-705 ANLGSF
+705 SNLGSF

-743 EVVAITKLGTA
+743 DVVAITKLGTA

-800 RQVLKDYAA
+800 RDVLRDYAS

-855 RTLEEIFL
+855 NTLEEIFL

>member
-1 MVTVYR
+1 VKTKGLV
-7 FNFGVDAAPAPLGR
+7 VAILL
-21 RDADNT
+21 T
-27 AIPRTERMRSFM
+27 ALPI
-39 ARGYRNSQGAA
+39 
-50 DSKSNYR
+50 
-57 SAVKI
+57 I
-62 QRVIA
+62 
-67 ICALFTVALFPI
+67 PI
-79 SAHAD
+79 SAQAD
-84 SAIVKSITTA
+84 SVLVRSIDTA
-94 PGISIDTSLY
+94 EAVSIDTSLY
-104 LPAKTPA
+104 LPKQVPA
-111 PAILIAHGF
+111 PAIMIAHGF

-131 QFFTSKGYVVLTWTA
+131 QFFADKGFVVLTWTA

-153 GQIAMNAIDAEV
+153 GQISMNTPTAEV
-165 NDSRALISYLG
+165 ADTKKLISYLARN
-176 KSRYVTQDK
+176 KNVVQDA

-191 GIMGSSY
+191 AIMGSSY

-203 LMSAS
+203 LITAS
-208 QDPRIDAVV
+208 LDKRIDAVV
-217 ADITWSDLQSDLFPQ
+217 SDITWSNLQNDLFPQ
-232 SIAGSAVAG
+232 SASGVKAAG
-241 PFKKVWAGT
+241 PFKKVWAAT
-250 FFSAVSLQ
+250 FFNAVSLQ
-258 SAYLGECGSFTQAWC
+258 NAYLGECGTFTDIWC
-273 DAYRN
+273 SAYTN
-278 AALNGQPS
+278 AALSGKPTE
-286 AEEEKLLGSVSPK
+286 AESELLASVSPINYVK
-299 NFAQGITAPT
+299 TMSAPT

-320 PLSESYK
+320 PLNESFN
-327 TAAVIKKAHPQ
+327 TAQAINKANPQ
-338 LPLAMIWHAAGHD
+338 LPLSMIWHAGGHD
-351 GGFDQSQYL
+351 GGFDQAKYLRDQYL
-360 RTQYLNWFEKYL
+360 RWFEKHL
-372 SGQKIKFPAF
+372 LKKAIEFPTF
-382 QFTQSNGTISLQDST
+382 QFTRTNGSISLQDST
-397 VIPKVFSGKQL
+397 VIPKVFSSNTLPVNAATQSLQL
-408 PIEADQHEIQIVTPT
+408 VTPT
-423 VAASYPIGGIP
+423 VAMAYPIGGVP
-434 SAISALPGVG
+434 SAISALPGIG
-444 SAGALASKVVSTF
+444 SAGALASRVASTIA
-457 SGFSPAFLPGQSG
+457 GFSPALLPGQSG
-470 FLESAPLTEPV
+470 LLESAPLTKPISV
-481 TIVGP
+481 VGP

-493 TSTTGEATLFFSL
+493 TSTSGDATLFFSL
-506 VTKSPSGTITQPNGI
+506 VTKSPSGSISQPNGI
-521 VAPVHLLNIPQ
+521 VAPIYLTNIAP
-532 SGSDVVVDLPSTI
+532 SGSEIVVNLPATI
-545 LDAAVGDV
+545 LDASVGDV

-568 KLSRF
+568 KPSRF
-573 YSISALS
+573 YSVSALS
-580 PLKYATV
+580 PLTYTTST
-587 VASASTSATANIAWP
+587 ASSSQSSVANILWP
-602 LAAVITLIGAAI
+602 VAALVTILFAFI
-614 YVRLRRPKIA
+614 YVRLRKPKITA
-624 PSHDESTALVEVENL
+624 THENSTALVEVENL

-672 KTTTLRMVMG
+672 KTTTLRMLMG
-682 LIFPTEGSIFM
+682 LIFPTEGSIFI
-693 DGKPVYPGSPAL
+693 DGKAVYPGSPAL

-800 RQVLKDYAA
+800 RQVLKDYAS

-835 RGQLI
+835 RGELI
-840 AFGPMKKI
+840 SFGPMKK
-848 LTRNRKS
+848 LLAKNRKANN
-855 RTLEEIFL
+855 LEEIFL